1 MCTGAE
7 ALMMTGQ
14 VAGGLARSA
23 YGDAQASLA
32 RADAMYEM
40 DAASQQAQ
48 QILRA
53 ARRQKGAARA
63 ATGASGARIDEFSM
77 GAEQEIEQLA
87 QEDAAMTILSGKRK
101 ARGLEFSGAAAKRAG
116 KAELAGSLFSAASTG
131 YSGWKGAK
139 TGTQDTGFQN
149 AGWWQGG
156 EGWEGE

>member
-7 ALMMTGQ
+7 AMMMTGQ

-23 YGDAQASLA
+23 YGDAQNSLA

-48 QILRA
+48 QIMRA

-63 ATGASGARIDEFSM
+63 ATAASGARIDEFSM

-139 TGTQDTGFQN
+139 AATQDTGFQN
-149 AGWWQGG
+149 AAWWQGG